1 MIDCGPAPSN
11 QSELALGSKGDLNM
25 QGARSWICSHPDDW
39 ARYKRLAL
47 YMSRGDEK
55 PSPNFIRELTRHGF
69 DVLPIVGGISQHPGR
84 RVSVRNAYAPC
95 LARIAMEED
104 GRIRFKLARSSADG
118 FCEVEL

>member
-11 QSELALGSKGDLNM
+11 QSELAIGSKGDLNM
-25 QGARSWICSHPDDW
+25 QGAREWVHDHPDDW

-69 DVLPIVGGISQHPGR
+69 DVIPGGVSQSVRR